1 MQLLS
6 GVHKE
11 PARAQFPTPIFLSNN
26 SGCFGLGMPDWK
38 LEAGHKRPRV
48 AEIGLLES
56 SATEKEF

>member
-1 MQLLS
+1 
-6 GVHKE
+6 
-11 PARAQFPTPIFLSNN
+11 
-26 SGCFGLGMPDWK
+26 MPDWK